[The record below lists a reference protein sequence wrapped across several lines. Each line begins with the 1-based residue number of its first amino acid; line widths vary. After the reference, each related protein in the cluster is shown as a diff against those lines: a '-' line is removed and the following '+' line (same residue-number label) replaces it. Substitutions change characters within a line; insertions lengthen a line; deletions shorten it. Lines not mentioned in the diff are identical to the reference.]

1 MHPLRRG
8 NRQIVVLA
16 AAVLF
21 LVSVSYPASAK
32 EDDKDDKKDLRIRV
46 TQVQT
51 DYIAQTITIGVENL
65 DSINHL
71 AAPKVRLAGST
82 LSVLNSTVNN
92 AAHTGVLTA
101 GLPSPV
107 PTGSFLLEVKWGG
120 DGDDAEHTFSLAL
133 GLVGPTGPPGPQ
145 GPQGAQGATGA
156 PGAQGPQGVQGS
168 QGAQGPQGP
177 QGPQGAQGPQG
188 PPGPSSSGG
197 PPFVWICTPASYPNA
212 SGSPRADLYV
222 HNGSST
228 TANVSVNL
236 LDNSGNNL
244 TGITIP
250 GTNPP
255 STYPG
260 QSGNS
265 TVTLAAGATSNT
277 NWFTPATGPPQQGFD
292 GVTNVVIT
300 VRVTSDQPIAVGS
313 DFGFSGFH
321 ALPCSLLPK

>member
-1 MHPLRRG
+1 MHPLRRR
-8 NRQIVVLA
+8 NRKIVVLA

-21 LVSVSYPASAK
+21 VLSVSYPASAK
-32 EDDKDDKKDLRIRV
+32 EEDKDHKKDLRIKV

-51 DYIAQTITIGVENL
+51 DYVAKTITIGVENL
-65 DSINHL
+65 DSSNHL
-71 AAPKVRLAGST
+71 AAPTVRLAGS
-82 LSVLNSTVNN
+82 LLGVLNSTVNN

-101 GLPSPV
+101 SLPSPV

-120 DGDDAEHTFSLAL
+120 DRDDAEHTFSLAL
-133 GLVGPTGPPGPQ
+133 GLAGPIGPQ
-145 GPQGAQGATGA
+145 GPQG
-156 PGAQGPQGVQGS
+156 P

-222 HNGSST
+222 FNGSST
-228 TANVSVNL
+228 TANVAVNL

-244 TGITIP
+244 AGQTVP

-255 STYPG
+255 TTYPG

-277 NWFTPATGPPQQGFD
+277 NWFTPATGPPPQFD

-300 VRVTSDQPIAVGS
+300 VRVTSDQPVAVGS
-313 DFGFSGFH
+313 DFGFGGFH